1 MTRGASRGGFDLSLR
16 FFLPLVILVL
26 QIGVVCADEEKLFA
40 YKARQIYPASAPV
53 VENGLLVVRGKKVE
67 AVLQG
72 FEKPP
77 DGAELVDLGAA
88 VIVPGFVNP
97 LTAMSEKTYMGY
109 RAPSIPSL
117 PAGSP
122 GDSRN
127 VVALASVKAE
137 EMVYRR
143 LGRSGYTA
151 LAWVPATSGF
161 IAGQASVLRPSVGGE
176 KLAKELSLRDSAY
189 LFVSFEMG
197 NRWRIAVEK
206 AFKKAAAAIVKERE
220 EKEKKDEKKTK
231 ERGSEGR
238 EPEKKEQDKEES
250 GFDDPVTPDGDG
262 EKKDPVSTKKPKP
275 SKPEKDSPTP
285 LIDAFRGETTM
296 FIRVR
301 SPAAV
306 DHLLRVVDG
315 LPVMPRFVLV
325 TPPQPAET
333 VEKISGRKDLIR
345 GVVVEPRMGTFWQT
359 SVLVHSARLFSE
371 RGLEVA
377 MVPLSDTLDGHLRM
391 PFLLAEM
398 LKGGMF
404 LREVLAGVTTVPAS
418 FLGLE
423 GKVGRLAEGAFASFA
438 VYHGDPFG
446 GNARL
451 AKVFVEGVEV
461 FVDDVETLEVS
472 GEAVK

>member
-1 MTRGASRGGFDLSLR
+1 VPLR
-16 FFLPLVILVL
+16 FLLPLMILGL
-26 QIGVVCADEEKLFA
+26 QMRGVRADDEKLFA
-40 YKARQIYPASAPV
+40 YKARLIYPASAPV
-53 VENGLLVVRGKKVE
+53 VDSGFLVVRGKRIEV
-67 AVLQG
+67 VLQG
-72 FEKPP
+72 SEKPP
-77 DGAELVDLGAA
+77 EGAELVDLGEA

-97 LTAMSEKTYMGY
+97 LTAMSEKTYTGH
-109 RAPSIPSL
+109 RASSIPSL
-117 PAGSP
+117 SAGSP
-122 GDSRN
+122 GDSRR
-127 VVALASVKAE
+127 VAALASVKPE
-137 EMVYRR
+137 ETLYRR

-151 LAWVPATSGF
+151 FAWVPATSGF
-161 IAGQASVLRPSVGGE
+161 IAGRASVLRPSVGGE

-197 NRWRIAVEK
+197 KRWRSAVEA
-206 AFKKAAAAIVKERE
+206 AFKKAAEVIVKENEAKKKKGEKETKETGAEGKETEKAKQE
-220 EKEKKDEKKTK
+220 EKKQEKKGSEAYALPDGDEKKK
-231 ERGSEGR
+231 A
-238 EPEKKEQDKEES
+238 
-250 GFDDPVTPDGDG
+250 
-262 EKKDPVSTKKPKP
+262 PVSVKKPAPSEAPAKP
-275 SKPEKDSPTP
+275 PDP
-285 LIDAFRGETTM
+285 LVEAFKGETMM

-301 SPAAV
+301 SPAAL
-306 DHLLRVVDG
+306 DHLLRVVDA
-315 LPVMPRFVLV
+315 LPVKPRFVLV

-333 VEKISGRKDLIR
+333 VEKLSGRKDLIR
-345 GVVVEPRMGTFWQT
+345 GVVVEPRLGTFWQS

-371 RGLEVA
+371 RGFEVA

-398 LKGGMF
+398 LKGGMS

-423 GKVGRLAEGAFASFA
+423 GKIGSLSQGAFASFA

-461 FVDDVETLEVS
+461 FVDDVETLELS

>member
-1 MTRGASRGGFDLSLR
+1 MSLR

-109 RAPSIPSL
+109 RAPSILSL
-117 PAGSP
+117 SAGSP

-151 LAWVPATSGF
+151 FAWVPATSGF

-238 EPEKKEQDKEES
+238 EPEKKEQDKEKS
-250 GFDDPVTPDGDG
+250 GFDDPVTPDGDGDG

-359 SVLVHSARLFSE
+359 SVLVNSTRLFSE
-371 RGLEVA
+371 RGFDVA

-418 FLGLE
+418 LLGLE

-461 FVDDVETLEVS
+461 FADDVETLEVS